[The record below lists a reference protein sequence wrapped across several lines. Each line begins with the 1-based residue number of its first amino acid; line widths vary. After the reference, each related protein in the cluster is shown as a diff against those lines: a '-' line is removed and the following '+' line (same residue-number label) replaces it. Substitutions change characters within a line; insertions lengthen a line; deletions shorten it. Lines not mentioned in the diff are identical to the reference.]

1 MPLSIACKPRPANIN
16 PRALRREGWTPAT
29 IYGHKGNGSDAV
41 MIDAPQLKHLLAH
54 ALVNNTLIAT
64 TVEGGD
70 FQGNTIIKEIQRHPY
85 KQEIF
90 HISFFAV
97 DQKPKIEVVVPLVF
111 KGTPAGVKAG
121 GSIQLL
127 MKSIKVVCPPDRVP
141 EKFEVD
147 ISHLEMRQGIRVA
160 DLPLPEGLT
169 IASDPRTLLMSVLAG
184 RLK

>member
-1 MPLSIACKPRPANIN
+1 MPLTLECKPRAQNIN
-16 PRALRREGWTPAT
+16 PRALRRQGWTPAT
-29 IYGHKGNGSDAV
+29 IYGHRGNGSELI
-41 MIDAPQLKHLLAH
+41 MLDAPQLKHLLLNAIE
-54 ALVNNTLIAT
+54 NNTLVNIK
-64 TVEGGD
+64 VEGSD
-70 FQGNTIIKEIQRHPY
+70 FHGNTLIKEIQRHPY
-85 KQEIF
+85 KKEIY

-97 DQKPKIEVVVPLVF
+97 DQKAKVEVVVPLVF

-127 MKSIKVVCPPDRVP
+127 MKTIKVVCPPDRVP

-147 ISHLEMRQGIRVA
+147 ISHLEVRQGIRVG

>member
-1 MPLSIACKPRPANIN
+1 MPLTLECKPRPKNLN

-29 IYGHKGNGSDAV
+29 IYGHKGNESDLI
-41 MIDAPQLKHLLAH
+41 MINAPQLKQLLLNAIE
-54 ALVNNTLIAT
+54 NNTLINIL
-64 TVEGGD
+64 VEGSD
-70 FQGNTIIKEIQRHPY
+70 FKGNTLIKEIQRHPY
-85 KQEIF
+85 KKEVH

-97 DQKPKIEVVVPLVF
+97 DQKAKVEVIVPLLF
-111 KGTPAGVKAG
+111 TGTPAGVKAG

-127 MKSIKVVCPPDRVP
+127 MKTIKVVCPPDRVP

-147 ISHLEMRQGIRVA
+147 ISHLEVRQGIRVG

-169 IASDPRTLLMSVLAG
+169 IASEPRTLLMSVLAG